1 MPADIT
7 DLFREH
13 GLTPV
18 KKTAKEWSS
27 PCPCCG
33 GKDRCNIWP
42 EEQEGRGYYWC
53 RQCDAKG
60 DGIQFLRD
68 YADMRYVD
76 ACKRVGVAPVANL
89 KAPSLPPVRRA
100 EKFEAVTGELGQ
112 LEGVNRPVWQ
122 GRAAA
127 FVAWATEHLLNTPA
141 QMAWLAARG
150 IDAAAV
156 RRYRLGYNPG
166 EKGNTCV
173 IRPREVWGLPPE
185 TKGDGRPKR
194 LWLPRGIVIPQI
206 ISGPNGLSAVQ
217 RLRIRRLD
225 ADREQ
230 FRPKLKYFVTPG
242 SAMDVL
248 WLPCTTA
255 LHEGEGIVVVTES
268 ELDAILLHHL
278 AGDVAHCVASMTS
291 NIRNL
296 SAAVFERLRNALCI
310 LVALD
315 IDKAGADGWPRWEA
329 TFPRAKRWP
338 VPTGKDPGEAFA
350 AGEDLRLWLLAGI
363 PAGLWTAMRSGL
375 PPDEISQEGAHE
387 EQRREDAPPDVAQLH
402 AMWQGMPVTYTRFR
416 DELGNCVGFSWDYDH
431 AWAAKH
437 RAELDAFLKLVDRS
451 TDVWKWLSR
460 NPENV
465 ITAGNFLNYNL
476 EVPNV
481 W

>member
-18 KKTAKEWSS
+18 KKTAKEWAS

-42 EEQEGRGYYWC
+42 EQQDGRGYFWC

-68 YADMRYVD
+68 YAGMSYAD
-76 ACKRVGVAPVANL
+76 ACKRVGVTPVANL
-89 KAPSLPPVRRA
+89 KAPSLPPAKRG
-100 EKFEAVTGELGQ
+100 EKFEAVFGELGQ

-122 GRAAA
+122 GRARA
-127 FVAWATEHLLNTPA
+127 FVAWATEHLVNTPV
-141 QMAWLAARG
+141 QMAWLADRG
-150 IDAAAV
+150 IDATAV
-156 RRYRLGYNPG
+156 RRYKLGYNPG
-166 EKGNTCV
+166 EKGNNSI

-185 TKGDGRPKR
+185 IKEDGKPKR

-206 ISGPNGLSAVQ
+206 LPGPGGTGVVH
-217 RLRIRRLD
+217 RVRIRRLD

-230 FRPKLKYFVTPG
+230 FRPKCKYFVVPG

-248 WLPCTTA
+248 WLPCTTS
-255 LHEGEGIVVVTES
+255 LYEGGGIVVVTES
-268 ELDAILLHHL
+268 ELDAILLHYL
-278 AGDVAHCVASMTS
+278 AGNLVHCVASMTS

-296 SAAVFERLRNALCI
+296 SRDVFERLQEALCI

-315 IDKAGADGWPRWEA
+315 MDKAGADGWPRWER

-350 AGEDLRLWLLAGI
+350 AGENLRLWLQAGI
-363 PAGLWTAMRSGL
+363 PAGLRMVTPSGQPL
-375 PPDEISQEGAHE
+375 DMPSQVEGRE
-387 EQRREDAPPDVAQLH
+387 EERPVPPPDVRQLD
-402 AMWQGMPVTYTRFR
+402 AMWREIPITFTRFL
-416 DELGNCVGFSWDYDH
+416 DEGGNCVGTRWDYDCV
-431 AWAAKH
+431 WAAEH
-437 RAELDAFLKLVDRS
+437 RDKVDAFLQLADRS
-451 TDVWKWLSR
+451 RDVWEWLSR
-460 NPENV
+460 NPENL
-465 ITAGNFLNYNL
+465 ITAKNFLNYSL
-476 EVPNV
+476 ELPDE